1 MVIFRLNSTP
11 VKLLFCITLMV
22 ANLVNCM
29 IGSRRL
35 FRVRPA
41 MKDLRAG
48 SFDTGVPIHEAGGTQ
63 DVSHQA
69 VSESLPCMVDDGTR
83 KVADSVSAV
92 AREPF
97 NSVSTLMQKYGG
109 QFERINSPLFP
120 HCDIYLCGT
129 MHVANSSINMVR
141 DVIQSTLPD
150 YVVLELCEERIETL
164 QPVQDDPTANS
175 FAKILHLSWERR
187 CFKTLCLELFAL
199 MQNRGAKLLGSRVG
213 GELAAAA
220 KEAHQ
225 IGSVALLGDRL
236 YSVTMQRIQ
245 DRLSLRAKIIVACQ
259 LLWETLTMTFQKMK
273 EFTTPGESNLA
284 FVQRE
289 IDHTVK
295 HLPALAEVVIFER
308 DAYLARTIAD
318 VSTFGFGK
326 LPPPG
331 VSITRKGKVLAVVG
345 AGHLGGIRR
354 HLMSDNVNST
364 RMLELSSSSAHN
376 ATWAG
381 PGMLQVVD
389 LARLY
394 SHNTEEKVSAGG

>member
-1 MVIFRLNSTP
+1 M
-11 VKLLFCITLMV
+11 
-22 ANLVNCM
+22 
-29 IGSRRL
+29 GSRRL

-41 MKDLRAG
+41 MKNLRAG
-48 SFDTGVPIHEAGGTQ
+48 SIDSGLPTSGADGGAQ
-63 DVSHQA
+63 DVPHQTA
-69 VSESLPCMVDDGTR
+69 GESSLCTVDAETR
-83 KVADSVSAV
+83 NVADSFVVVPERTQQPPSNVSA
-92 AREPF
+92 
-97 NSVSTLMQKYGG
+97 LMQKYGG
-109 QFERINSPLFP
+109 QFEHINSPLYP

-129 MHVANSSINMVR
+129 MHVANSSIDMVR

-150 YVVLELCEERIETL
+150 YVVLELCEERIDTL
-164 QPVQDDPTANS
+164 QPVEDDLATNT
-175 FAKILHLSWERR
+175 FAKVLRLSWERR
-187 CFKTLCLELFAL
+187 CLKTLCLELFAL

-245 DRLSLRAKIIVACQ
+245 DRLSLRAKITVACM
-259 LLWETLTMTFQKMK
+259 LVWETLTMTFQKMK

-318 VSTFGFGK
+318 VATLGFGK
-326 LPPPG
+326 LPLAGAP
-331 VSITRKGKVLAVVG
+331 ITRKGKVLAVVG

-354 HLMSDNVNST
+354 HLMSDAVNST
-364 RMLELSSSSAHN
+364 RMQELSRSSAHN

-394 SHNTEEKVSAGG
+394 KNNENENVSAGG

>member
-1 MVIFRLNSTP
+1 
-11 VKLLFCITLMV
+11 
-22 ANLVNCM
+22 M
-29 IGSRRL
+29 IN
-35 FRVRPA
+35 
-41 MKDLRAG
+41 LRAG
-48 SFDTGVPIHEAGGTQ
+48 SIDSGLHTSGADGGAQ
-63 DVSHQA
+63 DVPYQTA
-69 VSESLPCMVDDGTR
+69 GESLLRTVDAETR
-83 KVADSVSAV
+83 NVADNFVVIPERTQQPPGNVSA
-92 AREPF
+92 
-97 NSVSTLMQKYGG
+97 LMQKYGG
-109 QFERINSPLFP
+109 QFEHINSPLYP
-120 HCDIYLCGT
+120 HCDIYLCGK
-129 MHVANSSINMVR
+129 MHVANSSIDMVR

-150 YVVLELCEERIETL
+150 YVVLELCEERIDTL
-164 QPVQDDPTANS
+164 QPVEDDLATKT
-175 FAKILHLSWERR
+175 FAKVLRLSWERR
-187 CFKTLCLELFAL
+187 CLKTLCLELFAL

-245 DRLSLRAKIIVACQ
+245 DRLSLRAKITVVC
-259 LLWETLTMTFQKMK
+259 LLFWETLTMTFQKMK
-273 EFTTPGESNLA
+273 EFTTPSESNLA

-318 VSTFGFGK
+318 VATLGFGK
-326 LPPPG
+326 LPLSG
-331 VSITRKGKVLAVVG
+331 VPITRRGKVLAVVG

-354 HLMSDNVNST
+354 HLMRDAVNSM
-364 RMLELSSSSAHN
+364 RMLELSRSSAHN
-376 ATWAG
+376 VTWAG

-394 SHNTEEKVSAGG
+394 NNNEHENVSAGG